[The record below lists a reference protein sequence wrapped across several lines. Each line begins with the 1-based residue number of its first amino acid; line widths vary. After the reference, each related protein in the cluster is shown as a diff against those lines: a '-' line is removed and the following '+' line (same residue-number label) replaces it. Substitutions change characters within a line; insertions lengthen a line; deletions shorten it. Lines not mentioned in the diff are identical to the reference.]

1 MAILLFLL
9 TFVLAISVAADTANQ
24 VTRDSIVDAFVGHLH
39 GGTSTDSN
47 APDSMAMY
55 GCASIG
61 SRADGAG
68 SCAINVRF

>member
-1 MAILLFLL
+1 MPIFLFLL

-24 VTRDSIVDAFVGHLH
+24 ASRDSVVDAFVGHLH

-47 APDSMAMY
+47 APDGMAMY

-61 SRADGAG
+61 SSADGAD